1 MKTFLG
7 FEVSYAPCK
16 CKINSDI
23 RVHLVVL
30 VKWCPLADSVI
41 VAPLADVFSSIYQI
55 APYFEIVVFKRAFYR
70 SRGFFKRDGLHC
82 QVSVVR

>member
-16 CKINSDI
+16 YKINSYI

-30 VKWCPLADSVI
+30 VKWRPLADSVI
-41 VAPLADVFSSIYQI
+41 VAPLADIF
-55 APYFEIVVFKRAFYR
+55 FNLTNR
-70 SRGFFKRDGLHC
+70 SLG
-82 QVSVVR
+82 

>member
-30 VKWCPLADSVI
+30 VKWCPLADSVV
-41 VAPLADVFSSIYQI
+41 VAPLADVFSSI
-55 APYFEIVVFKRAFYR
+55 
-70 SRGFFKRDGLHC
+70 
-82 QVSVVR
+82 